1 MYLEDSKILRL
12 ITIFV
17 RSCFN
22 LEPDDSQRNSS
33 PYCYSYMHLCRSYLW
48 TFSVKVKVD
57 TLYHKPQSI
66 NVRFTYHRQI
76 LWGRSCKG
84 KSYSHLVFSLLIF
97 STFIIYNLKKLLYSA
112 LTLAKMTRNPPSP
125 TWKLIIWIHF
135 WWLRLMKSYLVS
147 SCKGKQRLLYS
158 FVKDNNQLKTN
169 NDWIHL
175 VTDITQ
181 IHEISFYWCI
191 SFGALTWVL
200 NLMPRTGESKQL
212 VCNTQCIG

>member
-1 MYLEDSKILRL
+1 MLDLHVKGR
-12 ITIFV
+12 FCGGGGV
-17 RSCFN
+17 RGG
-22 LEPDDSQRNSS
+22 PI
-33 PYCYSYMHLCRSYLW
+33 P
-48 TFSVKVKVD
+48 
-57 TLYHKPQSI
+57 TLFFSI
-66 NVRFTYHRQI
+66 NSD
-76 LWGRSCKG
+76 W
-84 KSYSHLVFSLLIF
+84 LII
-97 STFIIYNLKKLLYSA
+97 STFIIYNLKKMLYSA
-112 LTLAKMTRNPPSP
+112 LTLAKMTRNPFP